1 VVFLSWLLGRLVR
14 RSTPWWGRR
23 SRWAGLGGSSC
34 EAFGLVAEE
43 EAVDEAFDE
52 FSVLVGE
59 ALGGF

>member
-1 VVFLSWLLGRLVR
+1 MRTVEGPASRRSCLVR
-14 RSTPWWGRR
+14 WARGRR
-23 SRWAGLGGSSC
+23 LGC

-52 FSVLVGE
+52 FFVLVCE

>member
-1 VVFLSWLLGRLVR
+1 VVGPSLPLGAVLVALR
-14 RSTPWWGRR
+14 
-23 SRWAGLGGSSC
+23 C

-52 FSVLVGE
+52 FFVLVGE